1 MLARRYGLGKQ
12 LIDMAFGA
20 TDPAPPIEVTRVPW
34 GGRRNNV
41 RRDGFMSG
49 DQRRAS
55 QEQSLAQSGG

>member
-20 TDPAPPIEVTRVPW
+20 TGPAPPLEVTRVRW
-34 GGRRNNV
+34 GRRNYV

-49 DQRRAS
+49 DTP
-55 QEQSLAQSGG
+55 LARPRWRLLAG

>member
-20 TDPAPPIEVTRVPW
+20 TGPVPPLEVTRVRW

-41 RRDGFMSG
+41 CRDGFM
-49 DQRRAS
+49 AP
-55 QEQSLAQSGG
+55 